1 MEHRRNRGIITG
13 MRKWAVVA
21 LLLGGCEDEPGPED
35 AGGTSGESTGAA
47 ASESSSSTTEPSE
60 SSDGYPMYSCIVAGC
75 ECAERGHCRMRC
87 LDVTDCWGEG
97 QDCMPDGFCKY
108 GEGAFCG
115 DAGTCVGCG
124 CSLCGEDGL
133 CPHWPYDPPPN

>member
-1 MEHRRNRGIITG
+1 MELPASPGIITT
-13 MRKWAVVA
+13 MRRLLSVLVLLVA
-21 LLLGGCEDEPGPED
+21 CDDKPGPED

-47 ASESSSSTTEPSE
+47 ESTGSESGSSE
-60 SSDGYPMYSCIVAGC
+60 STDGYPMYSCIVVGC

-87 LDVTDCWGEG
+87 LNVTDCWGEG
-97 QDCMPDGFCKY
+97 QECMPDGFCKY